1 MKLAH
6 TIKLSVFVNEGED
19 EQLVLE
25 RVKAFLPVDFEQEKI
40 NVERQGA
47 EGLHNNKIIILNLD
61 LDKEKHTTLFIEA
74 LASKLVHQQ
83 KELLLRQ
90 AESRLDNDLNFFLR
104 LDKDKLLNKNEYF
117 ITESGSC
124 FHIKMHIA
132 TFPAKREKA
141 MEVLRKIFK

>member
-1 MKLAH
+1 LKLAH

-25 RVKAFLPVDFEQEKI
+25 RVKAFLPVDFEQERI

-47 EGLHNNKIIILNLD
+47 EGLHDNKIIILGLNLE
-61 LDKEKHTTLFIEA
+61 KEKHTTLFIET

-90 AESRLDNDLNFFLR
+90 AESRLDDDLNFFLR
-104 LDKDKLLNKNEYF
+104 LDKDRLLNKNECF

-132 TFPAKREKA
+132 TFPAKRERA